1 MLSLNNRSIG
11 KKKKGVLCPCYFDP
25 QAYGPAAEHQR
36 CVPANRRERKEVDA
50 PWRDKKEGEVGQRSY
65 CTKCVPGMYPRYSNW
80 PTRFF
85 LGRILGLRGSESTGR
100 ISKQAKAEIKK
111 KVLMAQSFFLMDQKK
126 G

>member
-1 MLSLNNRSIG
+1 MSLLT
-11 KKKKGVLCPCYFDP
+11 GVK
-25 QAYGPAAEHQR
+25 
-36 CVPANRRERKEVDA
+36 ERKSMRRGET
-50 PWRDKKEGEVGQRSY
+50 KKEGEVGQRSY
-65 CTKCVPGMYPRYSNW
+65 YTKCVPVMYPRYSNW

-111 KVLMAQSFFLMDQKK
+111 KGLMAQSFFLMDQKK